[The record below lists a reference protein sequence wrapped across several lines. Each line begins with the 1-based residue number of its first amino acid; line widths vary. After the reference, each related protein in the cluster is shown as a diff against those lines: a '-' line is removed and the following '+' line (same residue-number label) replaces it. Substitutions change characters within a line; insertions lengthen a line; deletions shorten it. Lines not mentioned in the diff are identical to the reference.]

1 MDAIALFVL
10 VGLGAPLLA
19 AVVGARIISALTNFT
34 VNRMLMHDGG
44 ARPSASSS
52 LVRYTVLA
60 VGILAAN
67 AALMEALTGLGASP
81 AGRQDPDRTDSDP
94 DQLRGPA
101 PLGFSTHQ
109 RQENTR
115 EKTQAIAASSG
126 LRAVSYEST
135 RMEAAGIRTGVRASQ
150 VRP

>member
-1 MDAIALFVL
+1 M
-10 VGLGAPLLA
+10 
-19 AVVGARIISALTNFT
+19 VGARVISVLTNFT
-34 VNRMLMHDGG
+34 VNRMLMHEGG

-52 LVRYTVLA
+52 LVRYAVLA

-67 AALMEALTGLGASP
+67 AALMEALIGLGASLLVAKILP
-81 AGRQDPDRTDSDP
+81 ELILIPISFAVQRRWVFLPT
-94 DQLRGPA
+94 
-101 PLGFSTHQ
+101 Q

>member
-1 MDAIALFVL
+1 M
-10 VGLGAPLLA
+10 
-19 AVVGARIISALTNFT
+19 VGARVISVLTNFT
-34 VNRMLMHDGG
+34 VNRMLMHAGG

-52 LVRYTVLA
+52 LVRYAVLA

-67 AALMEALTGLGASP
+67 AALMEALTGLGASLLVAKILP
-81 AGRQDPDRTDSDP
+81 ELILIPISFAVQRRWVFLPT
-94 DQLRGPA
+94 
-101 PLGFSTHQ
+101 Q

-126 LRAVSYEST
+126 LRAVSYESA
-135 RMEAAGIRTGVRASQ
+135 RMEAASIRAGMPASQ

>member
-1 MDAIALFVL
+1 M
-10 VGLGAPLLA
+10 
-19 AVVGARIISALTNFT
+19 
-34 VNRMLMHDGG
+34 
-44 ARPSASSS
+44 
-52 LVRYTVLA
+52 LA

-67 AALMEALTGLGASP
+67 AALMEALTGLGASLLVAKILTELILIP
-81 AGRQDPDRTDSDP
+81 ISFAVQHRWVFLPT
-94 DQLRGPA
+94 
-101 PLGFSTHQ
+101 Q

>member
-1 MDAIALFVL
+1 
-10 VGLGAPLLA
+10 
-19 AVVGARIISALTNFT
+19 VVGARVISVLTNFT
-34 VNRMLMHDGG
+34 VHRMLMHEGG

-52 LVRYTVLA
+52 LVRYAVLA

-67 AALMEALTGLGASP
+67 AALMEALIGLGASLLVAKILP
-81 AGRQDPDRTDSDP
+81 ELILIPISFAVQRRWVFLPT
-94 DQLRGPA
+94 
-101 PLGFSTHQ
+101 Q

-126 LRAVSYEST
+126 LRAVSYEPA
-135 RMEAAGIRTGVRASQ
+135 RMEAASIRAGMPASQ

>member
-1 MDAIALFVL
+1 MLSPSSSWWYGRSTAGSRGRCACH
-10 VGLGAPLLA
+10 LGADELHRQPNAHARRRRTPLGILLA
-19 AVVGARIISALTNFT
+19 GT
-34 VNRMLMHDGG
+34 VHRAGGGHPRSQRGSDG
-44 ARPSASSS
+44 SFD
-52 LVRYTVLA
+52 L
-60 VGILAAN
+60 
-67 AALMEALTGLGASP
+67 LGASLLVAKILTELILIP
-81 AGRQDPDRTDSDP
+81 ISFAVQRRWVFLPT
-94 DQLRGPA
+94 
-101 PLGFSTHQ
+101 Q